1 MNYDLCLHMDADD
14 PAALRLTL
22 KNAFTYLKALPDK
35 IFQLVLVANGPG
47 VRQFVLHNA
56 DGAALAAPLQAK
68 GLHIRLCA
76 NALADNNLTP
86 DDLWPGCRVVPAGLV
101 EIVRLQRKGFAYIK
115 P

>member
-1 MNYDLCLHMDADD
+1 M
-14 PAALRLTL
+14 
-22 KNAFTYLKALPDK
+22 
-35 IFQLVLVANGPG
+35 LVVNGPG

-86 DDLWPGCRVVPAGLV
+86 DDLWPGCQVVPAGLV